1 MSYTTHNINPKPCAY
16 GCSIQIYWTTSANEY
31 WNIFTKKKHICP
43 NRRQKSATTTTTTT
57 TTTIATTT
65 AAGIT
70 PPSTTSKPHYYNLTV
85 TKRTP
90 YTSFP
95 NQQPKPKLSHSF
107 ELLTTSPKENIQKQ
121 YEMLSDI
128 VTEHGRRVHSSQRDI
143 DSKTGLMDLII
154 YYEVPQGQREEVKQ
168 KFNNIRNEIVTSYRN
183 EFL

>member
-43 NRRQKSATTTTTTT
+43 NRRQKSTTTTTTT
-57 TTTIATTT
+57 TTAAAAAA

-90 YTSFP
+90 YTSFAGQ
-95 NQQPKPKLSHSF
+95 QQPKPKLSNSF
-107 ELLTTSPKENIQKQ
+107 ELLTTGPKENIQKQ
-121 YEMLSDI
+121 YEMLSYI
-128 VTEHGRRVHSSQRDI
+128 VTEHERRVHGSQRDI
-143 DSKTGLMDLII
+143 DSKTGLMDRLI
-154 YYEVPQGQREEVKQ
+154 YCEVPQGQREEVKQ
-168 KFNNIRNEIVTSYRN
+168 KFNNIRNEIITS
-183 EFL
+183 

>member
-16 GCSIQIYWTTSANEY
+16 GCSIQIYWITSANEY

-43 NRRQKSATTTTTTT
+43 NRRQKSAT
-57 TTTIATTT
+57 A

-90 YTSFP
+90 YTSFAGQ
-95 NQQPKPKLSHSF
+95 QQPKPKLSNSS
-107 ELLTTSPKENIQKQ
+107 ELLTTGPKENIQEH
-121 YEMLSDI
+121 YEMLSYI
-128 VTEHGRRVHSSQRDI
+128 VAEQGRRVHGSQRDI
-143 DSKTGLMDLII
+143 DSKTGLMDLLI

-168 KFNNIRNEIVTSYRN
+168 KFNNIRNEIVTS
-183 EFL
+183 

>member
-1 MSYTTHNINPKPCAY
+1 MSYTTHNINSKPKPCAY
-16 GCSIQIYWTTSANEY
+16 GCSIQIYWDTSANEY

-57 TTTIATTT
+57 TTSTT
-65 AAGIT
+65 AAEIT

-95 NQQPKPKLSHSF
+95 NQQPKPKLSNSL

-121 YEMLSDI
+121 YEMLSYI
-128 VTEHGRRVHSSQRDI
+128 VTEHEKRVHGSQRDI
-143 DSKTGLMDLII
+143 DSKTGLMDLLI
-154 YYEVPQGQREEVKQ
+154 YYEVHQCQREEVKQ
-168 KFNNIRNEIVTSYRN
+168 KFNNIRNERVTS
-183 EFL
+183 

>member
-43 NRRQKSATTTTTTT
+43 NRRQKSTTTTT
-57 TTTIATTT
+57 AAA

-90 YTSFP
+90 YTSFAGQ
-95 NQQPKPKLSHSF
+95 QQPKPKLSNSF
-107 ELLTTSPKENIQKQ
+107 ELLTTGPKENIQKQ
-121 YEMLSDI
+121 YEMLSYI
-128 VTEHGRRVHSSQRDI
+128 VTEHGRRVHDSQRDI
-143 DSKTGLMDLII
+143 DSKTGLMDLLI

-168 KFNNIRNEIVTSYRN
+168 KFNNIRNEIVTS
-183 EFL
+183 

>member
-43 NRRQKSATTTTTTT
+43 NRRQKSATT
-57 TTTIATTT
+57 A

-70 PPSTTSKPHYYNLTV
+70 LPSTTSKPHYYNLTV

-90 YTSFP
+90 YTSFAGQ
-95 NQQPKPKLSHSF
+95 QQPKPKLSNSF
-107 ELLTTSPKENIQKQ
+107 ELLTTGPKENIQKQ
-121 YEMLSDI
+121 YEMLSYI
-128 VTEHGRRVHSSQRDI
+128 VTEHGRRVHGSQRDI
-143 DSKTGLMDLII
+143 DSKTGLMDLLI

-168 KFNNIRNEIVTSYRN
+168 KFNNIRNEIVTS
-183 EFL
+183 